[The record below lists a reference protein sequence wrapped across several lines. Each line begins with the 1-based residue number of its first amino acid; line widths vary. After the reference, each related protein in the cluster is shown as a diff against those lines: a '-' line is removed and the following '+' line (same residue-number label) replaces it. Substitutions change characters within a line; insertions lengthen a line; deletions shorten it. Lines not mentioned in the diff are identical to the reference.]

1 MPKSK
6 TALTNAWRR
15 LWSSN
20 AELESADLAESA
32 RRSGCTLLEECRL
45 RTVVRLQGTVTV
57 VTVYPP
63 GSDKWFQAEMMD
75 GSGSVLLIFMG
86 RRVIPGISVGTR
98 IRVTGRLTL
107 AQNRRAIYNPR
118 YELV

>member
-1 MPKSK
+1 MATTKK
-6 TALTNAWRR
+6 TLSGVWRR

-20 AELESADLAESA
+20 AELESAELARSA
-32 RRSGCTLLEECRL
+32 RRSGCKLVEECQL
-45 RTVVRLQGTVTV
+45 RDTVHLQGTVSV

-63 GSDKWFQAEMMD
+63 GSDRWFQAEMTD
-75 GSGSVLLIFMG
+75 GSGSVLLVFMG
-86 RRVIPGISVGTR
+86 RRVVPGISVGAR

-107 AQNRRAIYNPR
+107 TQNRKAIYNPH